1 LRVISSSQGSGAS
14 GERHASRRSQ
24 LRPLPA
30 QPAFRRRRFAPW
42 QPGADSEPLEPWD
55 RADYPEA
62 ARLLESSIVLGTADE
77 PLFNQPS
84 GLMERYLEAF
94 DKVIDG
100 IETVLTAD
108 YRPVQPWPPVPEP

>member
-1 LRVISSSQGSGAS
+1 MISSSQGSGAS

-55 RADYPEA
+55 RAAYPEA

-77 PLFNQPS
+77 PLFVQPAE
-84 GLMERYLEAF
+84 LMEHYLEAF
-94 DKVIDG
+94 EKVIEE
-100 IETVLTAD
+100 IEIVLRAP
-108 YRPVQPWPPVPEP
+108 YWPVEPWPPREPPP